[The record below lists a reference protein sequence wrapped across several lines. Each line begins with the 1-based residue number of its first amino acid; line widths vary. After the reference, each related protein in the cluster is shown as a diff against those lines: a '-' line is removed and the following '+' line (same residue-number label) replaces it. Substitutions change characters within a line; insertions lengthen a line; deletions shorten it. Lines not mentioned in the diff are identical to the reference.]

1 MILLHTGHEHLPLA
15 SNFADFLAYWDSAPY
30 IVIPIVLMAALY
42 LIGRWRLGRRARY
55 APPRKSRDL
64 LYLAGILALVLA
76 LLSPIDVYAGDL
88 FFMHMVQHL
97 LLMMIAPP
105 LLQLANPM
113 SRILWAFPRGV
124 RRRIGGTLNNA
135 GVLRL
140 AIQGVSV
147 PVIAWLIF
155 VVTIWVW
162 HTPATY
168 NAALASESV
177 HVLEHLTMF
186 GAALIFWWPVI
197 GPAPVRSRMPHPL
210 RFLYLFLALFQNI
223 LLGAI
228 LTFAQG
234 PVYSY
239 YEATPDHWGI
249 DGELDQQLG
258 GVLMWIPGTMMYFTA
273 LALLFFTW
281 LEQEER
287 RAKRLQEM
295 EEARRKHLASI
306 TKEAFSQLPD

>member
-15 SNFADFLAYWDSAPY
+15 SNFADFLAYWDSALY

-55 APPRKSRDL
+55 APLRKSRDL

>member
-1 MILLHTGHEHLPLA
+1 MILLHTGHEHLPKA
-15 SNFADFLAYWDSAPY
+15 ESFIDFLRYWDSAPY
-30 IVIPIVLMAALY
+30 IVIPIALAATLY
-42 LIGRWRLGRRARY
+42 LAGRWRLGRRTKHAR
-55 APPRKSRDL
+55 PRILRDF

-88 FFMHMVQHL
+88 FFMHMIQHL
-97 LLMMIAPP
+97 LLLMAAPP

-113 SRILWAFPRGV
+113 SRILWAFPRGI
-124 RRRIGGTLNNA
+124 RRLIGGTLNRA

-140 AIQGVSV
+140 AIQGVTA
-147 PVIAWLIF
+147 PLIAWLIF

-162 HTPATY
+162 HTPAPY
-168 NAALASESV
+168 NAALNSEGM

-223 LLGAI
+223 ILGAI

-239 YEATPDHWGI
+239 YEGTPDHWGI
-249 DGELDQQLG
+249 DSGLDQQLG
-258 GVLMWIPGTMMYFTA
+258 GVLMWIPGTMMYFSA
-273 LALLFFTW
+273 LALLFFAW

-287 RAKRLQEM
+287 RAAQLQEM
-295 EEARRKHLASI
+295 EETRRRHLARTRKKS
-306 TKEAFSQLPD
+306 A

>member
-1 MILLHTGHEHLPLA
+1 MILLHTGHDHLPLA
-15 SNFADFLAYWDSAPY
+15 DSLADFLRYWDSAPY
-30 IVIPIVLMAALY
+30 IVIPIALAVSLY
-42 LIGRWRLGRRARY
+42 IVGRWRLGRRARY
-55 APPRKSRDL
+55 QPPRISRDL

-88 FFMHMVQHL
+88 FFMHMIQHL
-97 LLMMIAPP
+97 LLMMAAPP
-105 LLQLANPM
+105 LIQLANPM
-113 SRILWAFPRGV
+113 SRLLWAFPRGV
-124 RRRIGGTLNNA
+124 RRRIGGALNNT

-140 AIQGVSV
+140 AIQGVTV

-162 HTPATY
+162 HTPAPY
-168 NAALASESV
+168 NAALSSEPV
-177 HVLEHLTMF
+177 HLLEHLTMF
-186 GAALIFWWPVI
+186 AAAMIFWWPVI
-197 GPAPVRSRMPHPL
+197 GPAPLRSRMPHPL

-239 YEATPDHWGI
+239 YDGTPDHWGI
-249 DGELDQQLG
+249 DGALDQQFG
-258 GVLMWIPGTMMYFTA
+258 GVLMWIPGTMMYFAA
-273 LALLFFTW
+273 LALLFFAW

-287 RAKRLQEM
+287 RARQLQQM
-295 EEARRKHLASI
+295 AEARRIHLARISGKI
-306 TKEAFSQLPD
+306 P

>member
-1 MILLHTGHEHLPLA
+1 MIFLHTGHEHLPKA
-15 SNFADFLAYWDSAPY
+15 ESFVDFLSYWDLAPY
-30 IVIPIVLMAALY
+30 IVIPIVLASTLY
-42 LIGRWRLGRRARY
+42 LVGRWRLGQRTKY
-55 APPRKSRDL
+55 TPPGMLRDL
-64 LYLAGILALVLA
+64 LYLAGILALALA

-97 LLMMIAPP
+97 LLMMAAPP

-113 SRILWAFPRGV
+113 SRILWAFPRGI
-124 RRRIGGTLNNA
+124 RRRIGGTLNSA

-140 AIQGVSV
+140 ALQGVTV

-162 HTPATY
+162 HTPALY
-168 NAALASESV
+168 NAALASEGM

-186 GAALIFWWPVI
+186 AAAIVFWWPVI
-197 GPAPVRSRMPHPL
+197 GPAPVRSKMPHPL

-223 LLGAI
+223 ILGAI

-234 PVYSY
+234 PVYAY
-239 YEATPDHWGI
+239 YEGTPGHWGFN
-249 DGELDQQLG
+249 GAMDQQLG

-273 LALLFFTW
+273 LALLFFAW

-287 RAKRLQEM
+287 RTAQLQEI
-295 EEARRKHLASI
+295 EEARRNYLAKMGRRS
-306 TKEAFSQLPD
+306 A

>member
-1 MILLHTGHEHLPLA
+1 MIFLHTGHEHLPKAETLV
-15 SNFADFLAYWDSAPY
+15 DFLRYWDSAPY
-30 IVIPIVLMAALY
+30 IVIPIVLAASLY
-42 LIGRWRLGRRARY
+42 LVGRWRLGRRARY
-55 APPRKSRDL
+55 APPGMLRDL
-64 LYLAGILALVLA
+64 FYLGGLLALTLA

-113 SRILWAFPRGV
+113 SRILWAFPRAV
-124 RRRIGGTLNNA
+124 RRSIGGTLNSA

-140 AIQGVSV
+140 ALQGVTV
-147 PVIAWLIF
+147 PVIAWLVF

-162 HTPATY
+162 HSPVPY
-168 NAALASESV
+168 NAALASEGM

-197 GPAPVRSRMPHPL
+197 GPAPLRSRMPHPL

-228 LTFAQG
+228 LTFAQA
-234 PVYSY
+234 PVYAY
-239 YEATPDHWGI
+239 YDGTPAHWGI
-249 DGELDQQLG
+249 TGPQDQQLG

-273 LALLFFTW
+273 LAILFFGW

-287 RAKRLQEM
+287 RAKLLHEM
-295 EEARRKHLASI
+295 EEARRQYLA
-306 TKEAFSQLPD
+306 K